1 MRTRAEIKREIVDA
15 FMANEEMQQR
25 YGFDPNQSFES
36 QFSLVSYEN
45 VLFEII
51 AFSHYILE
59 QIFGVH
65 KRELDELIASKKL
78 HNGIWVR
85 EQLLNFQYGFNRS
98 EEHTS
103 ELQSRGHL
111 VCR

>member
-15 FMANEEMQQR
+15 FISNEEMQQR

-78 HNGIWVR
+78 
-85 EQLLNFQYGFNRS
+85 RS

-111 VCR
+111 VCRLLLAKK